1 MKNIIKSLID
11 LTNNSDNKIQLFE
24 HNGESIDKYP
34 SQLGWNLIPFP
45 KEKGNPYN
53 ADNLA
58 TILRAPFF
66 NDKNFIK
73 ARSIAEARWEGVSSK
88 RDISWRLD
96 IVLWAISHSLRVWNN
111 KSIFVEC
118 GTGKGYMASAV
129 CSYFDWDDTNPD
141 FYLVDSFSPF
151 VPNEKGEQNEKSETS
166 FIYSKGDEEIR
177 KYFSKFNKVKI
188 LKGFIPEVLSILPSE
203 EIGFLHIDL
212 NSDIAEKAALDV
224 LKSKLL
230 SGAIVL
236 FDDYGGFGGENQAK
250 VHECFAESMG
260 GRLLTLPTGQ
270 ALYFHV

>member
-11 LTNNSDNKIQLFE
+11 LINNSDNKIQLFE

-58 TILRAPFF
+58 TILRAPFL

-73 ARSIAEARWEGVSSK
+73 ARSIAEARWEGVLSK

-96 IVLWAISHSLRVWNN
+96 VMLWAISHSLRVWNN
-111 KSIFVEC
+111 KSIFIEC
-118 GTGKGYMASAV
+118 GTGKGYMASAI

-141 FYLVDSFSPF
+141 FYLIDSFSPF
-151 VPNEKGEQNEKSETS
+151 VPNEKGQQNETSETS

-177 KYFSKFNKVKI
+177 KYFSKYNKVKI
-188 LKGFIPEVLSILPSE
+188 LKGFIPEVLSSLPNN

-212 NSDIAEKAALDV
+212 NSAVAEKAALDV
-224 LKSKLL
+224 LKSKLV

-250 VHECFAESMG
+250 VHEHFAESMG

-270 ALYFHV
+270 ALYFHH